1 MRIITSLAILFCM
14 LAFASCKEEK
24 LSPTIEWIYPDGH
37 DRVYV
42 GVPFFLEATYNCDC
56 EPYFSLSFKRVTE
69 EHYNQE
75 PYFEGHRS
83 NYDPQRYLRM
93 DSVADWMLSFHDE
106 NDNSFYYY
114 FTVYDTAGA
123 FVFYTQDSS
132 LGAID
137 VTLDGETLTVNKAI
151 NVTPKC
157 GQENVGLAIFRD
169 KKWGTYPF
177 TAKAQ
182 NNPNKTWSGTLHI
195 NGVCTIFELE

>member
-1 MRIITSLAILFCM
+1 M
-14 LAFASCKEEK
+14 
-24 LSPTIEWIYPDGH
+24 EWIYPDGH

-42 GVPFFLEATYNCDC
+42 GVPFILEVTFNCDC
-56 EPYFSLSFKRVTE
+56 EPGYSVGFKRVTSGNLE
-69 EHYNQE
+69 NE
-75 PYFEGHRS
+75 PYFSKINSYYE
-83 NYDPQRYLRM
+83 PLRYYRI
-93 DSVADWMLSFHDE
+93 DSVGDWRSLLMDVDK
-106 NDNSFYYY
+106 NTYYDF